1 MTSNQNSRVLS
12 SIPFRRYWATKT
24 CEVFIFFTSPH
35 VAKPPTSGEKVAC
48 QQQILLRKYRK
59 LYKYWTEISCG
70 FWGLLYWHVALAG
83 WLNFPWKVGV
93 EMGVAV
99 EIGGNVGH
107 NEWQVGNFNTPDCQP
122 LAAGFSLLCRPAI
135 MSLSCF
141 VLCVWCGL
149 NSSCALSSFAV
160 DVYNFTPKLIILTGL
175 KVAALEQ
182 NRFM

>member
-1 MTSNQNSRVLS
+1 MLQNRPRAGKKWHVNSKFYCANIGNCTNIERKYPAAFGDS
-12 SIPFRRYWATKT
+12 SIDTHCVGRMTEFST
-24 CEVFIFFTSPH
+24 E
-35 VAKPPTSGEKVAC
+35 SGSRNGSGSGNRV
-48 QQQILLRKYRK
+48 
-59 LYKYWTEISCG
+59 
-70 FWGLLYWHVALAG
+70 
-83 WLNFPWKVGV
+83 
-93 EMGVAV
+93 
-99 EIGGNVGH
+99 NVGH